1 MSDRMRMDKN
11 HKELIGT
18 LISNGL
24 SSQLRREQ
32 EIKVLNEAKS
42 EILGLKRVFEELNL
56 SESEIKKLFQE
67 CDLNFW
73 ESEVMDEKQKE
84 EELNEMSAL
93 LNQIKKCAKS
103 TSKSKVEYIYSK
115 RFKKWLL
122 DFYMLKA
129 FKLIFIVMWPGNVM
143 LKTDYT
149 TFNPLINVISLGMET
164 DIVFTGLE
172 DANIKIV
179 KRSECI

>member
-149 TFNPLINVISLGMET
+149 TFNP
-164 DIVFTGLE
+164 
-172 DANIKIV
+172 
-179 KRSECI
+179 